1 MSKTNNEEEFDMEA
15 LVNDALSIDDE
26 SYDEKPKTKKSAVV
40 EEESGGSFA
49 RDPLETDDPNWKGFR
64 YWTLHSGYRLL
75 NIRFSKFFGKE
86 SEDYEDFIT
95 SCVQKKVYSK
105 MMDLFCNTANVIL
118 NKNKAVTESFM
129 YKYYCIKRNIDNEAY
144 DSNGYQQFANAVVN
158 MFDKGIVNEIRK
170 YINEN
175 YHECGNDSEELNNK
189 NYLPAI
195 TFLDRHIK
203 VLFVVSR
210 MIHLT
215 VPLCL
220 EYLRTHKDL
229 EAKTFL
235 ADIFQNLFPIAQAI
249 DPELIP
255 LSKVNV
261 ESDVYQKL
269 YSFVE
274 DKVCSTLN
282 SDKAMWERQAFLAVN
297 FKTTIQIIV
306 NKLIVDILPEYS
318 FCGNVMHMNV
328 AVVRKSIQDFTF
340 RKEDPYNINCL
351 VDADSNTS
359 DDDNAV
365 VTEAEQFDSYN
376 AKHDELSIVIR
387 HTFAEDTVNKII
399 QRKGVIL
406 NPSDIE
412 FYMKN
417 VRFHEFQTF
426 AIFASTVRY
435 FGGTENIYSLNMEL
449 YVKLMLTI
457 AQMMDNSGLSGLSKY
472 VLGTKNRHYISR
484 KESRLSRN
492 IILSDPL
499 YNNIL
504 ENKYKSVKNIIM
516 KKNNFIESR
525 ISFLMNNEFTYN
537 TPDPSLNGRIIA
549 RDEDAIRRDVLQ
561 FFNGFVY

>member
-1 MSKTNNEEEFDMEA
+1 
-15 LVNDALSIDDE
+15 
-26 SYDEKPKTKKSAVV
+26 
-40 EEESGGSFA
+40 
-49 RDPLETDDPNWKGFR
+49 
-64 YWTLHSGYRLL
+64 
-75 NIRFSKFFGKE
+75 
-86 SEDYEDFIT
+86 
-95 SCVQKKVYSK
+95 
-105 MMDLFCNTANVIL
+105 
-118 NKNKAVTESFM
+118 
-129 YKYYCIKRNIDNEAY
+129 
-144 DSNGYQQFANAVVN
+144 
-158 MFDKGIVNEIRK
+158 
-170 YINEN
+170 
-175 YHECGNDSEELNNK
+175 
-189 NYLPAI
+189 
-195 TFLDRHIK
+195 
-203 VLFVVSR
+203 
-210 MIHLT
+210 
-215 VPLCL
+215 
-220 EYLRTHKDL
+220 
-229 EAKTFL
+229 
-235 ADIFQNLFPIAQAI
+235 
-249 DPELIP
+249 
-255 LSKVNV
+255 
-261 ESDVYQKL
+261 
-269 YSFVE
+269 
-274 DKVCSTLN
+274 
-282 SDKAMWERQAFLAVN
+282 
-297 FKTTIQIIV
+297 
-306 NKLIVDILPEYS
+306 
-318 FCGNVMHMNV
+318 MNV

-457 AQMMDNSGLSGLSKY
+457 SQMMDNSGLSGLSKY

-537 TPDPSLNGRIIA
+537 TPNPALNGRIIA